1 MAGVLGRM
9 VVVEKRD
16 GKQGRTPLY
25 PELILIRV
33 HRFPE
38 ATSKLSLFSGVLL
51 WIWLSNCNRLSLP
64 ALPSVEGA
72 AEGLD
77 QYF

>member
-1 MAGVLGRM
+1 M
-9 VVVEKRD
+9 VEKRD
-16 GKQGRTPLY
+16 GQQGRTSLY

-64 ALPSVEGA
+64 ALPSVEGT